1 MAEIHRSVSGR
12 LARRREY
19 SSMQN
24 DTVIIIRLIFAGLFA
39 LTLLA
44 GVYLVNNY
52 ERLFGVDP
60 NMPSENDSSRTY
72 SKMQVI
78 VIWAHAF
85 VLTGA
90 FALFLS

>member
-1 MAEIHRSVSGR
+1 
-12 LARRREY
+12 
-19 SSMQN
+19 MQN

-39 LTLLA
+39 LTLVAGGYLA
-44 GVYLVNNY
+44 QNFDKF
-52 ERLFGVDP
+52 FGVDP
-60 NMPSENDSSRTY
+60 NMPSENDSARTY

-90 FALFLS
+90 FAIFLH